1 MKTIKQGALIKNLN
15 VSTAFYE
22 RLNHLALKLHE
33 VGDKD
38 GLETILILLSSLDKL
53 AEEQE
58 LVEELD
64 VVPLQ

>member
-1 MKTIKQGALIKNLN
+1 MKTLKQDALIKNLN
-15 VSTAFYE
+15 VSASFYE
-22 RLNHLALKLHE
+22 RLQQVVFKLHE

-53 AEEQE
+53 AEDQGLIED
-58 LVEELD
+58 LD